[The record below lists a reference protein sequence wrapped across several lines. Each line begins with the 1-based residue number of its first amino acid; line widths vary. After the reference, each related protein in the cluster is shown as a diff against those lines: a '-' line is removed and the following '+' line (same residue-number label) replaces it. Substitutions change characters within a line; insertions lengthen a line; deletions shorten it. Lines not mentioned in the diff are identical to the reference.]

1 MASLPDIPVDSA
13 LARLFRQPR
22 ARAETIWFSLPG
34 GSKLFGQGDP
44 SDQLFVVRTGRL
56 GAFRREEGQEPQF
69 LGIIRPGEPAGEMA
83 MIAGIPHSA
92 DVYALRDSEIFA
104 MPKEAFFAACDS
116 DGSVMIELARLMIL
130 RSRSDGPK
138 SSRGM

>member
-44 SDQLFVVRTGRL
+44 SDQLFIVRTGRL
-56 GAFRREEGQEPQF
+56 GAFRREEGQESQF

-83 MIAGIPHSA
+83 LIAGIPHSA
-92 DVYALRDSEIFA
+92 DLVTDAGGHSWEYFDA
-104 MPKEAFFAACDS
+104 MAAPMLGFVVKGLDAES
-116 DGSVMIELARLMIL
+116 RRLM
-130 RSRSDGPK
+130 
-138 SSRGM
+138 